1 MLEQFTDHL
10 RSQFPELIGTKNLLA
25 ISGGM
30 DSVVLADLLKK
41 NQIDFSFVHCNFQLR
56 GSESEKDEAFVK
68 ELAKK
73 NGLSCF
79 TQKFDTDR
87 YAKENRLSTQMA
99 ARELRYNWFKSLI
112 ETKKFDYL
120 LTAHHADDELE
131 TFFIHFLRGSG
142 LDGFLGI
149 PSKNEYIR
157 RPLLPFSRKDME
169 DYAVHNQLIW
179 REDTSNAEIK
189 YERNKIRHLIIP
201 ELLKMQPQLHKVFI
215 KTQNNLR
222 QSRSLIDQFIEKAK
236 GQICHYDENNSLKI
250 NLEQLANFSDSK
262 AVLYEIL
269 KDYGFTDWKSIEE
282 LRTAPTGKKIFSKN
296 YILLK
301 NREELMMYPIKK
313 ADLESEI
320 LIDSLPVYHVVGNK
334 VLRSEKLTN
343 GLHLVSD
350 LNKNQIILDA
360 DKLKLPLSV
369 RKWQKGDYFYPIGL
383 NGSKKLSKFFKD
395 LKLSIPE
402 KENIWLLCSDN
413 RIVWV
418 IGHRMDD
425 RFKIDPN
432 TKNCLK
438 FDISDG

>member
-1 MLEQFTDHL
+1 
-10 RSQFPELIGTKNLLA
+10 
-25 ISGGM
+25 
-30 DSVVLADLLKK
+30 
-41 NQIDFSFVHCNFQLR
+41 
-56 GSESEKDEAFVK
+56 
-68 ELAKK
+68 
-73 NGLSCF
+73 
-79 TQKFDTDR
+79 
-87 YAKENRLSTQMA
+87 
-99 ARELRYNWFKSLI
+99 
-112 ETKKFDYL
+112 
-120 LTAHHADDELE
+120 
-131 TFFIHFLRGSG
+131 
-142 LDGFLGI
+142 
-149 PSKNEYIR
+149 
-157 RPLLPFSRKDME
+157 
-169 DYAVHNQLIW
+169 
-179 REDTSNAEIK
+179 
-189 YERNKIRHLIIP
+189 
-201 ELLKMQPQLHKVFI
+201 
-215 KTQNNLR
+215 
-222 QSRSLIDQFIEKAK
+222 
-236 GQICHYDENNSLKI
+236 LKI

-313 ADLESEI
+313 ADSESEI
-320 LIDSLPVYHVVGNK
+320 LIESLLVYHVVGSK

-343 GLHLVSD
+343 GLQLVAD

-425 RFKIDPN
+425 RFKIDSN

>member
-1 MLEQFTDHL
+1 LLEQFTDHL
-10 RSQFPELIGTKNLLA
+10 RLQFPELFGTKNLLA

-30 DSVVLADLLKK
+30 DSVVLADLLKI
-41 NQIDFSFVHCNFQLR
+41 NQIDFSFAHCNFQLR
-56 GSESEKDEAFVK
+56 GDESEKDETFVK

-73 NGLSCF
+73 YSLTCF
-79 TQKFDTDR
+79 TQKFDTDQ
-87 YAKENRLSTQMA
+87 YAIDNRLSTQMA
-99 ARELRYNWFKSLI
+99 ARDLRYNWFKDLI
-112 ETKKFDYL
+112 ETKKLDYVI
-120 LTAHHADDELE
+120 TAHHADDELE

-157 RPLLPFSRKDME
+157 RPLLPFRRNDIE
-169 DYAVHNQLIW
+169 DYAISKQLIW
-179 REDTSNAEIK
+179 REDASNAEIK

-201 ELLKMQPQLHKVFI
+201 ELLKIQPQLHKVFT
-215 KTQNNLR
+215 KTQSNLR
-222 QSRSLIDQFIEKAK
+222 QSRSLIDQFINKAK

-269 KDYGFTDWKSIEE
+269 KDFGFTDWKSIEE
-282 LRTAPTGKKIFSKN
+282 LRTAPTGKKIISKN

-301 NREELMMYPIKK
+301 NREELILYPNNKEY
-313 ADLESEI
+313 AETEI
-320 LIDSLPVYHVVGNK
+320 LIDSLPVYHVIGSK
-334 VLRSEKLTN
+334 VLRSEKLTK
-343 GLHLVSD
+343 GVHLVAD

-360 DKLKLPLSV
+360 DKLKFPLSV
-369 RKWQKGDYFYPIGL
+369 RKWKKGDYFYPIGL

-395 LKLSIPE
+395 LKLSILE

-413 RIVWV
+413 RIIWV
-418 IGHRMDD
+418 IGLRMDD